1 MSELTPKEPKTPEE
15 KRARAHKIRTMV
27 LDMFLPVLA
36 ALFLILAVI
45 WPNSIMASLAGIFAG
60 AMLIRFSVTRYQG
73 ERGDAGLRQAGHG
86 RRDRANPAG
95 GGAAGAD
102 GADCGG
108 RAGTGRTAVPA
119 AIREKK
125 AGGFRLLL
133 CAARRWR
140 IYGKSWRG
148 RRKDWLEQWAFLT
161 EGWPLY
167 PNTARCAPTSGT
179 AAARFA
185 DGAGTYS

>member
-73 ERGDAGLRQAGHG
+73 ERGMQVFDKLAM
-86 RRDRANPAG
+86 AG
-95 GGAAGAD
+95 GIVLILLAAVRLALMGLIAAGVLER
-102 GADCGG
+102 GAL
-108 RAGTGRTAVPA
+108 P
-119 AIREKK
+119 
-125 AGGFRLLL
+125 FPYL
-133 CAARRWR
+133 
-140 IYGKSWRG
+140 
-148 RRKDWLEQWAFLT
+148 
-161 EGWPLY
+161 
-167 PNTARCAPTSGT
+167 
-179 AAARFA
+179 
-185 DGAGTYS
+185 